1 MMGVYPGALDAR
13 GERLAG
19 PIFTFVG
26 LAALAACSFWAAGRD
41 PDWRGTLIVVL
52 VTAAWLT
59 LLIPLFPRRK
69 AHPWLTA
76 GYFAGV
82 LVAAVV
88 LVTRNELY
96 TGFASVGYPLAFVL
110 FPARWGFFAVAATAM
125 LPILAKGSDTDPTP
139 TWVLVASLAGP
150 LLYAAWFV
158 GAESEK
164 RRKANA
170 RLEAALEENAG
181 LHAQLLT
188 QAREAGVLD
197 ERQRM
202 AREIHDTLAQGLTGI
217 VTQLQAADR
226 EDGPDR
232 DRRLAQ
238 VRTLARDSLSEARRA
253 VQALRPEPL
262 AGSRLPEALSELAGR
277 VTETSG
283 VTVRTEI
290 TGDVRPLL
298 PEVEVTLYRVAQEA
312 LANAEKHAK
321 ASRIG
326 LTLSYSDE
334 VVLLDVVDDGVGFRP
349 GDRGDGTGFGLE
361 AMRHRVQRVAG
372 TLSVESA
379 PGGGTAVNAQVPA
392 LPAAS

>member
-1 MMGVYPGALDAR
+1 MIGVVPGALDAR
-13 GERLAG
+13 TARLAG
-19 PIFTFVG
+19 PIFTVVG
-26 LAALAACSFWAAGRD
+26 LAALAACAFWGAGRD
-41 PDWRGTLIVVL
+41 PHWGGTLAVVV
-52 VTAAWLT
+52 VTAVWLP
-59 LLIPLFPRRK
+59 LLIPLLPRRT
-69 AHPWLTA
+69 AHPWLA
-76 GYFAGV
+76 VGYFAGV
-82 LVAAVV
+82 LAAAVV
-88 LVTRNELY
+88 LVARNELF
-96 TGFASVGYPLAFVL
+96 TGFASFGYPLAFLL
-110 FPARWGFFAVAATAM
+110 FPARWGLFAVAATAVLPM
-125 LPILAKGSDTDPTP
+125 LFTGSDGDTP
-139 TWVLVASLAGP
+139 AWVVAVSVVGP

-170 RLEAALEENAG
+170 RLEAALAENAG

-226 EDGPDR
+226 EDGPAR

-238 VRTLARDSLSEARRA
+238 VRDLARDSLSEARRA

-277 VTETSG
+277 VTRTSG
-283 VTVRTEI
+283 VSVHTET

-298 PEVEVTLYRVAQEA
+298 PDVEVTLYRVAQEA

-334 VVLLDVVDDGVGFRP
+334 VVLLDVVDDGVGFSP

-379 PGGGTAVNAQVPA
+379 PGRGTAVNAQVPA
-392 LPAAS
+392 L

>member
-1 MMGVYPGALDAR
+1 MMGVVPGALDAR

-19 PIFTFVG
+19 PIFTGVGLVG
-26 LAALAACSFWAAGRD
+26 LAVCAFFAAGRD
-41 PDWRGTLIVVL
+41 ADWGTTLVVVL
-52 VTAAWLT
+52 LTAAWLP
-59 LLIPLFPRRK
+59 LLIPLFPHRT

-76 GYFAGV
+76 GYYAGV
-82 LVAAVV
+82 LAAALV
-88 LVTRNELY
+88 LVARNDVF
-96 TGFASVGYPLAFVL
+96 TGFASFGYPLAFVL
-110 FPARWGFFAVAATAM
+110 FPARWGFFAVAATAVLPM
-125 LPILAKGSDTDPTP
+125 LVTGSDRQSPV
-139 TWVLVASLAGP
+139 WVLVASVAGP

-164 RRKANA
+164 RRKTNT
-170 RLEAALEENAG
+170 RLEAALAENAG

-188 QAREAGVLD
+188 RAREAGVLD

-262 AGSRLPEALSELAGR
+262 AGSRLLPEALSDLADR
-277 VTETSG
+277 VAETSG
-283 VTVRTEI
+283 VVVRAET

-334 VVLLDVVDDGVGFRP
+334 VVLLDVVDDGVGFSP
-349 GDRGDGTGFGLE
+349 GDRGEGTGFGLE
-361 AMRHRVQRVAG
+361 TMRHRVQRVAG

-379 PGGGTAVNAQVPA
+379 PGSGTAVNAQVPA
-392 LPAAS
+392 LPAIP

>member
-1 MMGVYPGALDAR
+1 MGVVPGALDAR

-26 LAALAACSFWAAGRD
+26 LAGLVACSFWAAGRD
-41 PDWRGTLIVVL
+41 VHWSTTLVVVV
-52 VTAAWLT
+52 VTALWLP
-59 LLIPLFPRRK
+59 LLIPLFPRRQ
-69 AHPWLTA
+69 AHPWLAA
-76 GYFAGV
+76 GYYAGV
-82 LVAAVV
+82 LAGALV
-88 LVTRNELY
+88 LVARNDLF
-96 TGFASVGYPLAFVL
+96 TGFASFGYPLAFVL
-110 FPARWGFFAVAATAM
+110 FPARWGFFAVAATAVLPM
-125 LPILAKGSDTDPTP
+125 LVNGSDPRSP
-139 TWVLVASLAGP
+139 TWVLVASVAGP

-164 RRKANA
+164 RRKTNT
-170 RLEAALEENAG
+170 RLEAALAENAG

-188 QAREAGVLD
+188 RAREAGVLD

-226 EDGPDR
+226 EDGPGR
-232 DRRLAQ
+232 DRRLAR

-253 VQALRPEPL
+253 VQALRPELL
-262 AGSRLPEALSELAGR
+262 AESRLPEALSDLAGR
-277 VTETSG
+277 VAETSG
-283 VTVRTEI
+283 VAVRSET

-326 LTLSYSDE
+326 LTLSYSDD
-334 VVLLDVVDDGVGFRP
+334 VVLLDVVDDGVGFSP
-349 GDRGDGTGFGLE
+349 GDRGDGTGFGLA

-372 TLSVESA
+372 TLSVEST

>member
-19 PIFTFVG
+19 PIFTGVG

-110 FPARWGFFAVAATAM
+110 FPARWGFFAVAATAV
-125 LPILAKGSDTDPTP
+125 LPILAKSSDGDPAP

-226 EDGPDR
+226 EDGPAR

-238 VRTLARDSLSEARRA
+238 VRDLARDSLSEARRA

-277 VTETSG
+277 VTRTSG
-283 VTVRTEI
+283 VSVHTET
-290 TGDVRPLL
+290 TGEVRPLQ

-334 VVLLDVVDDGVGFRP
+334 VVLLDVVDDGVGFSP

-392 LPAAS
+392 L

>member
-1 MMGVYPGALDAR
+1 MMGVVPGALNAR

-19 PIFTFVG
+19 PIFTVVG
-26 LAALAACSFWAAGRD
+26 LAGLAACAFWAAGRD
-41 PDWRGTLIVVL
+41 GDWGATLVVVV
-52 VTAAWLT
+52 VTAVWLP

-69 AHPWLTA
+69 THPWLAA
-76 GYFAGV
+76 GYYAGV
-82 LVAAVV
+82 LAAAIV
-88 LVTRNELY
+88 LMAHNELF
-96 TGFASVGYPLAFVL
+96 TGFASFGYPLAFVL
-110 FPARWGFFAVAATAM
+110 FPARWGFFAVAATAVLPM
-125 LPILAKGSDTDPTP
+125 LVTGSDKQTP
-139 TWVLVASLAGP
+139 AWVLVASVAGP

-277 VTETSG
+277 VAETSG
-283 VTVRTEI
+283 VTVHAET

>member
-1 MMGVYPGALDAR
+1 MGVVPGALDAR

-26 LAALAACSFWAAGRD
+26 LAGLVACSFWAAGRD
-41 PDWRGTLIVVL
+41 AHWSTTLVVVV
-52 VTAAWLT
+52 VTALWLP

-69 AHPWLTA
+69 AHPWLAA
-76 GYFAGV
+76 GYYAGV
-82 LVAAVV
+82 LAGALV
-88 LVTRNELY
+88 LVARNDLF
-96 TGFASVGYPLAFVL
+96 TGFASFGYPLAFVL
-110 FPARWGFFAVAATAM
+110 FPARWGFFAVAATAVLPM
-125 LPILAKGSDTDPTP
+125 LVNGSDPRSP
-139 TWVLVASLAGP
+139 TWVLVASVVGP

-164 RRKANA
+164 RRKTNT
-170 RLEAALEENAG
+170 RLEAALAENAG

-188 QAREAGVLD
+188 RAREAGVLD

-226 EDGPDR
+226 EDGPGR
-232 DRRLAQ
+232 DRRLAK

-262 AGSRLPEALSELAGR
+262 AESRLPEALSDLAGR
-277 VTETSG
+277 VAETSG
-283 VTVRTEI
+283 VAVRTET

-326 LTLSYSDE
+326 LTLSYSDD
-334 VVLLDVVDDGVGFRP
+334 VVLLDVVDDGVGFSP
-349 GDRGDGTGFGLE
+349 GDRGDGTGFGLA

-372 TLSVESA
+372 TLSVEST